1 MEQSKI
7 PSLEFNQNAQ
17 KNART
22 YAKFNTYT
30 KVGVGKHLDAAHR
43 KQLRA
48 LAMRLHKE
56 GWGL

>member
-17 KNART
+17 KNPRT

-30 KVGVGKHLDAAHR
+30 KVNDGKYLDAAQR
-43 KQLRA
+43 MQLRA

-56 GWGL
+56 GL

>member
-17 KNART
+17 KNPRT

-30 KVGVGKHLDAAHR
+30 KVNDGKHFDAAQR
-43 KQLRA
+43 MQLRA

-56 GWGL
+56 GL